1 MSSANSFNLEASK
14 ICRFGKGKLTSISQF
29 VPILY
34 SSSTN
39 VLNLSKTICEFVVWE
54 RVNMKKLNPV
64 QRSTIL
70 DLLLKQKVFEH
81 DNLTLSQTS
90 LGFYVSTV

>member
-1 MSSANSFNLEASK
+1 MKLSSANSFNLGASK

-54 RVNMKKLNPV
+54 RVNMKKLIPCTTQHNF
-64 QRSTIL
+64 RL
-70 DLLLKQKVFEH
+70 AFEAE
-81 DNLTLSQTS
+81 
-90 LGFYVSTV
+90 GF